1 MQSGRTIGPMIAE
14 RLGVRTIDIGHP
26 LLSMHSVRET
36 IHSEDHRSM
45 VRLIAEFFED
55 PTGVA
60 E

>member
-1 MQSGRTIGPMIAE
+1 MIAE

-26 LLSMHSVRET
+26 LLSMHSIRET

-55 PTGVA
+55 SAGVA